1 MLRLNVTEKVKGP
14 IFSEIE
20 TSAII
25 NRYIEDAEVTIAD
38 HGVNM
43 VKAQLDLSLKTQ
55 TPYYKTHIV
64 TDRSVGDI
72 SVTDSGVIYG
82 PWLEGVGSR
91 NATTRFKGYH
101 TFRIV
106 GQQLDSMA
114 VRIAEDV
121 LPIYLRE
128 LNG

>member
-20 TSAII
+20 TNAII

-55 TPYYKTHIV
+55 TPYYKTRIV
-64 TDRSVGDI
+64 TDRSVTDI
-72 SVTDSGVIYG
+72 SITDSGVIYG